1 MAVGVLCGVVVVL
14 WGVDAALCG
23 VGVVLGVLC
32 GVEAVVILW
41 GVVATLGDLPPRCGV
56 AALLL

>member
-1 MAVGVLCGVVVVL
+1 MEVGVLCGVVAVL

-23 VGVVLGVLC
+23 VGVVLC
-32 GVEAVVILW
+32 GVEAVILW
-41 GVVATLGDLPPRCGV
+41 GVMATLGDLPPRCGV